1 MLMPQYFVDDNEQ
14 AEEERKRVLI
24 TVQSIFE
31 HIAVGALALLSN
43 PWHAIGIAGWILGIT
58 AGYFILKEAI
68 TLLGRIVSSKLG
80 RPSIVRETSTSNS
93 SNRYSI
99 LSMWRALFSDK
110 QRSSNTTA
118 ADAREHVSTYFK
130 DVVLPPVLQVR

>member
-1 MLMPQYFVDDNEQ
+1 MPQCFVDDNEQ
-14 AEEERKRVLI
+14 AEEERKRVLL

-58 AGYFILKEAI
+58 AGYLILKEAI

-80 RPSIVRETSTSNS
+80 RPSLVRETSTNNS

-99 LSMWRALFSDK
+99 LSMWSALFSDK
-110 QRSSNTTA
+110 QRSSNATA